1 MLSVGLEMYLLIVI
15 MTNEMSWDLIIFT
28 VFFYSEV
35 FLSLLWL
42 TSKIS
47 FFFVWLFFS
56 GNNDLFIDYVP
67 PTENDSSLY
76 VSLKQIFEPHLFP
89 NLHNASS
96 MVMDEFR
103 ATFEE
108 GGYYRFTLQGKNWTS
123 VEEDNLTSIQVVCFL
138 DFFRLCLHQRKL
150 SMVK

>member
-1 MLSVGLEMYLLIVI
+1 MYLLIVI

-35 FLSLLWL
+35 SLSLLWL

-96 MVMDEFR
+96 VVMDEFR

-123 VEEDNLTSIQVVCFL
+123 VEEDSLTSIQVVCFL

>member
-1 MLSVGLEMYLLIVI
+1 MLSIGLKMYLLIVI

-35 FLSLLWL
+35 SLSLLWL

>member
-1 MLSVGLEMYLLIVI
+1 MLSIGLEMYLLIVI

-35 FLSLLWL
+35 SLSLLWL

-89 NLHNASS
+89 NLHNASN

-123 VEEDNLTSIQVVCFL
+123 VEEDSLTSIQVVCFL

>member
-1 MLSVGLEMYLLIVI
+1 MLSIGLEMYLLIVI

-35 FLSLLWL
+35 SLSLLWL

-150 SMVK
+150 SMIK

>member
-1 MLSVGLEMYLLIVI
+1 MLSIGLKMYLLIVI

-35 FLSLLWL
+35 SLSLLWL

-123 VEEDNLTSIQVVCFL
+123 VEEDSLTSIQVVCFL
-138 DFFRLCLHQRKL
+138 DFFRLYLHQRKL

>member
-1 MLSVGLEMYLLIVI
+1 MLSIGLEMYLLIVI

-35 FLSLLWL
+35 SLSLLWL

>member
-1 MLSVGLEMYLLIVI
+1 MYLLIVI

-35 FLSLLWL
+35 SLSLLWL

>member
-1 MLSVGLEMYLLIVI
+1 MYLLIVI
-15 MTNEMSWDLIIFT
+15 MTNEISWDLIIFT

-35 FLSLLWL
+35 SLSLLWL

-123 VEEDNLTSIQVVCFL
+123 VEEDSLTSIQVVCFL

>member
-1 MLSVGLEMYLLIVI
+1 MLSIGLEMYLLIVI

-35 FLSLLWL
+35 SLSLLWL

-123 VEEDNLTSIQVVCFL
+123 VEEDSLTSIQVVCFL

>member
-1 MLSVGLEMYLLIVI
+1 MLSIGLEMYLLIVI

-35 FLSLLWL
+35 YLSLLWL

-123 VEEDNLTSIQVVCFL
+123 VEEDSLTSIQVVCFL

>member
-1 MLSVGLEMYLLIVI
+1 MLSIGLKMYLLIVI

-35 FLSLLWL
+35 SLSLLWL

-123 VEEDNLTSIQVVCFL
+123 VEDSLTSIQVVCFL
-138 DFFRLCLHQRKL
+138 DFCRLCLHQRKL

>member
-1 MLSVGLEMYLLIVI
+1 MYLLIVI

-35 FLSLLWL
+35 SLSLLWL

-123 VEEDNLTSIQVVCFL
+123 VEEDSLTSIQVVCFL

>member
-1 MLSVGLEMYLLIVI
+1 MYLLIVI

-35 FLSLLWL
+35 SLSLLWL

-123 VEEDNLTSIQVVCFL
+123 VEEDSLTSIQVVCFL
-138 DFFRLCLHQRKL
+138 DFFRLYLHQRKL

>member
-1 MLSVGLEMYLLIVI
+1 MYLLIVI

-35 FLSLLWL
+35 SLSLLWL

-96 MVMDEFR
+96 MVVDEFR

-123 VEEDNLTSIQVVCFL
+123 VEEDSLTSIQVVCFL
-138 DFFRLCLHQRKL
+138 DFFRLCLDQRKL

>member
-1 MLSVGLEMYLLIVI
+1 MLSIGLEMYLLIVI
-15 MTNEMSWDLIIFT
+15 MTKEMSWDLIIFT

-35 FLSLLWL
+35 SLSLLWL

-123 VEEDNLTSIQVVCFL
+123 VEEDSLTSIQVVCFL
-138 DFFRLCLHQRKL
+138 DFFRLCLDQRKL

>member
-1 MLSVGLEMYLLIVI
+1 MLSIGLEMYLLIVI

-35 FLSLLWL
+35 SLSLLWL

-123 VEEDNLTSIQVVCFL
+123 VKEDNLTSIQVVCFL

>member
-1 MLSVGLEMYLLIVI
+1 MLSIGLKMYLLIVI

-35 FLSLLWL
+35 SLSLLWL

-123 VEEDNLTSIQVVCFL
+123 VEEDSLTSIQVVCFL

>member
-1 MLSVGLEMYLLIVI
+1 MLSIGLEMYLLIVI

-35 FLSLLWL
+35 SLSLLWL
-42 TSKIS
+42 TLKIS

-67 PTENDSSLY
+67 PTENGSSLY

-96 MVMDEFR
+96 MVMNEFR

-123 VEEDNLTSIQVVCFL
+123 VEDSLMSIQVVCFV
-138 DFFRLCLHQRKL
+138 DFCRLCLHQRKL

>member
-1 MLSVGLEMYLLIVI
+1 MAFFNVVNWTRNVSVNSDNDKRDVLRSNHLH
-15 MTNEMSWDLIIFT
+15 S
-28 VFFYSEV
+28 V
-35 FLSLLWL
+35 FLFRSFF
-42 TSKIS
+42 IVAVIDFEDI

-108 GGYYRFTLQGKNWTS
+108 GGYYRFTLQGKN
-123 VEEDNLTSIQVVCFL
+123 
-138 DFFRLCLHQRKL
+138 
-150 SMVK
+150 

>member
-1 MLSVGLEMYLLIVI
+1 MYLLIVI

-35 FLSLLWL
+35 SLSLLWL

-123 VEEDNLTSIQVVCFL
+123 VKEDNLTSIQVVCFL

>member
-1 MLSVGLEMYLLIVI
+1 MLSIGLKMYLLIVI

-35 FLSLLWL
+35 SLSLLWL

-96 MVMDEFR
+96 VVMDEFR

-123 VEEDNLTSIQVVCFL
+123 VEEDSLTSIQVVCFL
-138 DFFRLCLHQRKL
+138 DFFRLYLHQRKL

>member
-1 MLSVGLEMYLLIVI
+1 MLSIGLEMYLLIVI

-123 VEEDNLTSIQVVCFL
+123 VEEDSLTSIQVVCFL

>member
-1 MLSVGLEMYLLIVI
+1 MLSIGLEMYLLIVI

-35 FLSLLWL
+35 SLSLLWL

-123 VEEDNLTSIQVVCFL
+123 VEEDSLTSIQVVCFL
-138 DFFRLCLHQRKL
+138 DFFRLCLDQRKL